1 MVGILALSKAKRWK
15 VKREHGYS
23 RGVSS
28 WNGEDSRSERV
39 QMQGERARW
48 NDAWKSVT
56 RIGRRETRK
65 GSRNWK
71 MVAISGLWGRR
82 PRPDCWSSSGLAVV
96 QGSGV
101 QARAGSLGDQG
112 ADRDLEAVGA
122 VVDRSAEADS
132 SLPEEASVAAGEGKA
147 AGQEEEVA
155 CWGSV
160 QRSPAEQIHR
170 GREVELGQALP
181 AEGSS
186 LEEEVLAAVAQAEVP
201 AEGGRA
207 VRLLQEDLQVGTAPD
222 GSQGGGRLD
231 RSEEERWG

>member
-1 MVGILALSKAKRWK
+1 MVGILALSKAKRWE

-28 WNGEDSRSERV
+28 WRGEDSRSERV
-39 QMQGERARW
+39 QMQGESARW

-56 RIGRRETRK
+56 RIGKRERRK

-112 ADRDLEAVGA
+112 ANRDLEAVGA
-122 VVDRSAEADS
+122 VVDRSAKADS
-132 SLPEEASVAAGEGKA
+132 SLPAEEASVAAAEGRT
-147 AGQEEEVA
+147 AGLEEVA
-155 CWGSV
+155 CWGSL
-160 QRSPAEQIHR
+160 QRSPAEQVHR

-186 LEEEVLAAVAQAEVP
+186 LEEEVLAAVAQVEVP
-201 AEGGRA
+201 AEGGQA
-207 VRLLQEDLQVGTAPD
+207 VRLLLEDLQVGTAPD